1 MGQPHLNR
9 EVRGEGGAPS
19 CVACVD
25 VYVAAVAK
33 LRWDYRAC
41 CVTLADEVEPL
52 EVHPPDHAIHSWR
65 DFIIHIATIVVGL
78 LIAIG
83 LEQSVEA
90 LHHRHLLHQAREQLR
105 REMAGNR
112 KTLKRDLHL
121 LEVAGRDSRYNI
133 DLLSTHSRETPGALR
148 FGWSW
153 NGMQSS
159 AWTTAR
165 ETGALALMPYDEV
178 QMFALVYG
186 QQDVVNAEAT
196 QHIHHYAESLAPIER
211 HGELQTVAVAALSPA
226 EREQLVNS
234 FAESMTEV
242 EELRDLLTSL
252 DRLYDAS
259 QEHR

>member
-1 MGQPHLNR
+1 M
-9 EVRGEGGAPS
+9 
-19 CVACVD
+19 
-25 VYVAAVAK
+25 
-33 LRWDYRAC
+33 
-41 CVTLADEVEPL
+41 

-105 REMAGNR
+105 QEMAGNR
-112 KTLKRDLHL
+112 KTLQRDLHL
-121 LEVAGRDSRYNI
+121 LEVASQDSRYNI
-133 DLLSTHSRETPGALR
+133 DLLGSPGAGQALR

-165 ETGALALMPYDEV
+165 ETGALALMPYEEV
-178 QMFALVYG
+178 QMFASVYG
-186 QQDVVNAEAT
+186 QQDLVNTEAT

-211 HGELQTVAVAALSPA
+211 HGELRKVAVATLSPA
-226 EREQLVNS
+226 EREQLANS

-252 DRLYDAS
+252 DKLYTAP
-259 QEHR
+259 EHR

>member
-1 MGQPHLNR
+1 M
-9 EVRGEGGAPS
+9 
-19 CVACVD
+19 
-25 VYVAAVAK
+25 
-33 LRWDYRAC
+33 
-41 CVTLADEVEPL
+41 

-105 REMAGNR
+105 EEMAANR
-112 KTLKRDLHL
+112 KTVKRDLHL
-121 LEVAGRDSRYNI
+121 LDVAHDDSRHNI
-133 DLLSTHSRETPGALR
+133 DVLSAGKQDAAESLR

-153 NGMQSS
+153 NGMESS

-178 QMFALVYG
+178 QTLAVVYG
-186 QQDVVNAEAT
+186 QQDIVNAEAA
-196 QHIHHYAESLAPIER
+196 QHIHHYAESLAPIEL
-211 HGELQTVAVAALSPA
+211 HGELRNVTVASLSPA
-226 EREQLVNS
+226 ERGQLANS
-234 FAESMTEV
+234 FAASMTEV

-252 DRLYDAS
+252 DRLYSGS
-259 QEHR
+259 QEHQ